1 MNKRAIEH
9 LPAPG
14 QESSTISPNQA
25 LLPVSAAVNAQDHL
39 VIGGCDTID
48 LAARF
53 GTPLFVV
60 DETTFRQSCRQLR
73 EALARSYPGES
84 RVLYASKAWSCK
96 ALVALAS
103 SEHIGIEVVGGGEL
117 FTALSAGADGSGIYF
132 HGNNKTPSELRQA
145 VECNAVVVAES
156 FDELE
161 LLRAIGRDSPAGR
174 PPRVMLRL
182 TPGIECHTHEYIQTG
197 NLDSKFGFDPS
208 EFEQLFCEL
217 AQDKSLDIVG
227 IHAHIG
233 SQIFELQAHRD
244 LTGIMTGLY
253 ARALKAGL
261 PLRELNLGGGLGMR
275 YTNEDTPPSFADW
288 AHVMGTGVAKCCQ
301 QLNIPLPKLLC
312 EPGRALVGPSTITL
326 YTCGTRKEVPG
337 IRTYLAVDGG
347 MSDNPRPITYGARYT
362 AIPAGKMS
370 QPMTQRYTIAG
381 KHCESGDFLIKEAEL
396 PAMAPGDILAIP
408 GTGAYNYSM
417 ASNYNRQPR
426 PAVVLVG
433 NGLSNIIIERETLDQ
448 IARHDRVPEHLVT
461 GSCARP

>member
-1 MNKRAIEH
+1 VNKKASDYIP
-9 LPAPG
+9 PATPG
-14 QESSTISPNQA
+14 VSTPSPNQA
-25 LLPVSAAVNAQDHL
+25 ILPVSACVNREDHL
-39 VIGGCDTID
+39 VIGGCDTLD
-48 LAARF
+48 LATRF

-60 DETTFRQSCRQLR
+60 DEATFRRSCQQLR
-73 EALARSYPGES
+73 DALAQNYPGES

-96 ALVALAS
+96 ALVALAC
-103 SEHIGIEVVGGGEL
+103 SEQIGIEVVGGGEL
-117 FTALSAGADGSGIYF
+117 YTSLSAGADGAGIYF

-145 VECNAVVVAES
+145 VACNAVVVAES

-161 LLRAIGRDSPAGR
+161 LLRDIARNGPKGCR
-174 PPRVMLRL
+174 PRVMLRL

-208 EFEQLFCEL
+208 EFDQLFREL
-217 AQDKSLDIVG
+217 AGDKSLDVVG

-244 LTGIMTGLY
+244 LTGIMTGLF

-261 PLRELNLGGGLGMR
+261 PLRELNLGGGLGMK
-275 YTNEDTPPSFADW
+275 YTEEDTPPSFAEW
-288 AHVMGTGVAKCCQ
+288 ARVMGSGVAKSCQ
-301 QLNIPLPKLLC
+301 ELNIPLPKLLC
-312 EPGRALVGPSTITL
+312 EPGRALVGPTTVTL

-381 KHCESGDFLIKEAEL
+381 KHCESGDFLIKDAQL
-396 PAMAPGDILAIP
+396 PPMSPGDVLAIP

-426 PAVVLVG
+426 PAVVLVCEG
-433 NGLSNIIIERETLDQ
+433 QGSIIIERETHDQ
-448 IARHDRVPEHLVT
+448 LTRHDRVPDYLAKGVP
-461 GSCARP
+461 ARP